1 MSLVLE
7 AKRIENKHALLESLD
22 RSNRN
27 TYLIWENVGL
37 QLKEAALSPQQIQ
50 GLFAEI
56 EKTATAGGDNRT
68 AIGKG
73 KDKVDQVIM
82 KPWNDLKAKIYNSG
96 PMEGFA
102 AKYDDAAEKLKQSA
116 GGDEGRVMQIVKKY
130 RQFAEKHPIMQG
142 FLYAA
147 LIAAAGVSGA
157 GLGGAAALGL
167 FKLTDQLLQ
176 GKDVRSALYSAG
188 KTGALAAGAST
199 LGDLV
204 RGGEAAADAAGVDGI
219 TDVDAQTGADM
230 RAAGIQDISGATS
243 IDDIVADF
251 DGKLS
256 TAEMNMITDLPSQDG
271 IPQNVLDQY
280 NVQLDTMYGDLNLAD
295 YKPGT
300 PLSREQMDAIIDMD
314 NANAIPDDV
323 NDQFNAQL
331 EKHLDGTGLD
341 QSGDVATVDGDQSAE
356 IGADGAVGDKV
367 EVLDSPKRGDI
378 QTAETQDAL
387 IQDGDKIDQRLSKGS
402 VKTYIDAENST
413 GGVQAKYTITQNADG
428 EFVKTYTR
436 PLGGGGG
443 GANISATDI
452 DPEDIR
458 GSSGS
463 DFSKDAQGY
472 NMADEIEKR
481 KEALRAKADLVAPGG
496 TGEGI
501 VVQGNIPI
509 TDPGQIEEFNRLF
522 PGTDA
527 MSPEAKEWLRTN
539 VDGAAEKLDAKAAA
553 QIKPTADQL
562 ANRKKSMAFQSGH
575 SIKTNVLSEDQV
587 TKLFVAVAYKQTLME
602 APGGMLSNLKQQI
615 GKGVT
620 KLGQKA
626 KQVGTN
632 ITTKVT
638 ADKLMKAWNKAGK
651 PTDSVQ
657 IAQFLTSQGIQGAVM
672 QQAFQTAGIKM
683 PDLKKIASD
692 DPVMSLAQKI
702 NANPA
707 IKKQVLQYLNAVT

>member
-1 MSLVLE
+1 MKITEFKQYETRHV
-7 AKRIENKHALLESLD
+7 LLESLD
-22 RSNRN
+22 KESKNR
-27 TYLIWENVGL
+27 YLVWENVGY

-50 GLFAEI
+50 GLFATI
-56 EKTATAGGDNRT
+56 EKTATDAGSNRT
-68 AIGKG
+68 GIGQA
-73 KDKVDQVIM
+73 KDKIDQVVL
-82 KPWNDLKAKIYNSG
+82 KPYNDLKAKIYNSG

-102 AKYDDAAEKLKQSA
+102 QKYDAAAEKLKQSA
-116 GGDEGRVMQIVKKY
+116 GGDEGRVMQVVKKY

-147 LIAAAGVSGA
+147 LIAGAGVSGA

-341 QSGDVATVDGDQSAE
+341 QSGDIATVDGTSSAE
-356 IGADGAVGDKV
+356 LDAQGNPVAGD
-367 EVLDSPKRGDI
+367 
-378 QTAETQDAL
+378 
-387 IQDGDKIDQRLSKGS
+387 
-402 VKTYIDAENST
+402 
-413 GGVQAKYTITQNADG
+413 
-428 EFVKTYTR
+428 
-436 PLGGGGG
+436 
-443 GANISATDI
+443 DI

-458 GSSGS
+458 GKSGS

-501 VVQGNIPI
+501 VVRGNIPI
-509 TDPGQIEEFNRLF
+509 TDPELIDQFNSQF
-522 PGTDA
+522 PGTEA
-527 MSPEAKEWLRTN
+527 MSPEATQWLKDN
-539 VDGAAEKLDAKAAA
+539 VPGAAENLDAKAAA
-553 QIKPTADQL
+553 QADRLKNLTPAQL
-562 ANRKKSMAFQSGH
+562 AKRNALLQSGH
-575 SIKTNVLSEDQV
+575 STNTNVLSEDEI
-587 TKLFVAVAYKQTLME
+587 TKLFVAVAYKQNLME
-602 APGGMLSNLKQQI
+602 APGMLSNLKKQI

-657 IAQFLTSQGIQGAVM
+657 IAQWLTTQGVDGAVM

-692 DPVMSLAQKI
+692 DPVMALAQEI
-702 NANPA
+702 NKNPA
-707 IKKQVLQYLNAVT
+707 TKKQVLAYLNAVT

>member
-199 LGDLV
+199 LGDLIK
-204 RGGEAAADAAGVDGI
+204 GGEAVADVAGGDVAADAVGGGTA
-219 TDVDAQTGADM
+219 DAMAFDAPPG
-230 RAAGIQDISGATS
+230 S
-243 IDDIVADF
+243 IEDIVSDF
-251 DGKLS
+251 DGKLNTS
-256 TAEMNMITDLPSQDG
+256 EMNMITDLPNQDG

-280 NVQLDTMYGDLNLAD
+280 NAQLDSMYGDLNLSD
-295 YKPGT
+295 YKPGQ
-300 PLSREQMDAIIDMD
+300 PLSKEQMDAIIDMD
-314 NANAIPDDV
+314 NANNIPDDV

-331 EKHLDGTGLD
+331 DSHLKGELAPGTQTAQDMDAG
-341 QSGDVATVDGDQSAE
+341 GVNVDPDNVGGAS
-356 IGADGAVGDKV
+356 GAD
-367 EVLDSPKRGDI
+367 R
-378 QTAETQDAL
+378 
-387 IQDGDKIDQRLSKGS
+387 
-402 VKTYIDAENST
+402 
-413 GGVQAKYTITQNADG
+413 
-428 EFVKTYTR
+428 
-436 PLGGGGG
+436 
-443 GANISATDI
+443 SA
-452 DPEDIR
+452 
-458 GSSGS
+458 G
-463 DFSKDAQGY
+463 AQGG
-472 NMADEIEKR
+472 NVQTNVDNSVTDLK
-481 KEALRAKADLVAPGG
+481 AKSDLVAPSG
-496 TGEGI
+496 TGQGI
-501 VVQGNIPI
+501 VVRGDIPI
-509 TDPGQIEEFNRLF
+509 TDPELIDQFNSQF
-522 PGTDA
+522 PGTEA
-527 MSPEAKEWLRTN
+527 MSPEATEWLRTN
-539 VDGAAEKLDAKAAA
+539 VDGAAENLDAKAAA
-553 QIKPTADQL
+553 QIKPTAGQL
-562 ANRKKSMAFQSGH
+562 AKRGKSMAFQSGH
-575 SIKTNVLSEDQV
+575 STNANVLSEDQV
-587 TKLFVAVAYKQTLME
+587 TKLFVAVAYKQNLME
-602 APGGMLSNLKQQI
+602 APGMLSNLKTQI

-620 KLGQKA
+620 TLGQKA

-657 IAQFLTSQGIQGAVM
+657 VAQFLTNFGVQGGVM

-683 PDLKKIASD
+683 PDLKKIASN
-692 DPVMSLAQKI
+692 DPVMALVQKI
-702 NANPA
+702 NANPT
-707 IKKQVLQYLNAVT
+707 IKKQVLQYLAAVT

>member
-1 MSLVLE
+1 MSILLE
-7 AKRIENKHALLESLD
+7 AKKIEARHVLLESLD

-102 AKYDDAAEKLKQSA
+102 SKYEEAAEKLKASA
-116 GGDEGRVMQIVKKY
+116 GGDEGAVMKIITKY
-130 RQFAEKHPIMQG
+130 RAFAEKHPIMQG
-142 FLYAA
+142 FIYAA

-176 GKDVRSALYSAG
+176 GKDIRSALYSAG
-188 KTGALAAGAST
+188 KTGALAVGASS
-199 LGDLV
+199 LGDLIK
-204 RGGEAAADAAGVDGI
+204 GGEAAADVAGGDVAA
-219 TDVDAQTGADM
+219 DAVGGGTADAM
-230 RAAGIQDISGATS
+230 AFDAPPGS
-243 IDDIVADF
+243 IEDIVSDF
-251 DGKLS
+251 DGKLNTS
-256 TAEMNMITDLPSQDG
+256 EMNMITDLPNQDG

-280 NVQLDTMYGDLNLAD
+280 NAQLDSMYGDLNLSD
-295 YKPGT
+295 YKPGQ
-300 PLSREQMDAIIDMD
+300 PLSKEQMDAIIDMD
-314 NANAIPDDV
+314 NANNIPDDV
-323 NDQFNAQL
+323 NDQFNSQLDSHLKGELTPDTQTAQDMDAAGV
-331 EKHLDGTGLD
+331 E
-341 QSGDVATVDGDQSAE
+341 TVDA
-356 IGADGAVGDKV
+356 DKV

-378 QTAETQDAL
+378 QTAETRDAL

-402 VKTYIDAENST
+402 VKTYIDAENSG
-413 GGVQAKYTITQNADG
+413 GGVQAKYTITQNAEG

-436 PLGGGGG
+436 PLGGG
-443 GANISATDI
+443 ASAEVDIDNISGQSGADRSAT
-452 DPEDIR
+452 
-458 GSSGS
+458 
-463 DFSKDAQGY
+463 AQGG
-472 NMADEIEKR
+472 NVQSNVDTNVTDLK
-481 KEALRAKADLVAPGG
+481 AKADLVAPSG
-496 TGEGI
+496 TGQGI
-501 VVQGNIPI
+501 TVRGDIPI
-509 TDPGQIEEFNRLF
+509 TDPELIDQFNSQF
-522 PGTDA
+522 PGTEA
-527 MSPEAKEWLRTN
+527 MSPEATEWLRAN
-539 VDGAAEKLDAKAAA
+539 VDGAAENLDAKAAA
-553 QIKPTADQL
+553 QIKPSAAQL
-562 ANRKKSMAFQSGH
+562 AARRAAGIMNSGH
-575 SIKTNVLSEDQV
+575 STNPNVLSEDQV
-587 TKLFVAVAYKQTLME
+587 TKLFVAVAYKQNLME

-626 KQVGTN
+626 RQVGTN

-657 IAQFLTSQGIQGAVM
+657 VAQFLTNFGVQGGVM

-692 DPVMSLAQKI
+692 DPVMGLVQKI

-707 IKKQVLQYLNAVT
+707 IKKQVLAYLNAVT

>member
-1 MSLVLE
+1 MKITEFKQYETRHV
-7 AKRIENKHALLESLD
+7 LLESLD
-22 RSNRN
+22 KESKNR
-27 TYLIWENVGL
+27 YLVWENVGY

-50 GLFAEI
+50 GLFATI
-56 EKTATAGGDNRT
+56 EKTATDAGSNRT
-68 AIGKG
+68 GIGQA
-73 KDKVDQVIM
+73 KDKIDQVVL
-82 KPWNDLKAKIYNSG
+82 KPYNDLKAKIYNSG

-102 AKYDDAAEKLKQSA
+102 QKYDAAAEKLKQSA
-116 GGDEGRVMQIVKKY
+116 GGDEGRVMQVVKKY

-147 LIAAAGVSGA
+147 LIAGAGVSGA

-204 RGGEAAADAAGVDGI
+204 RGGEAAADVGGADATVGGPQQGGFAGGGNSIDGRI
-219 TDVDAQTGADM
+219 DVDANTASDM
-230 RAAGIQDISGATS
+230 RNAGIQDIAGATS

-300 PLSREQMDAIIDMD
+300 PLSKEQMNAIIDMD
-314 NANAIPDDV
+314 NADAIPDDV

-331 EKHLDGTGLD
+331 QSHLDG
-341 QSGDVATVDGDQSAE
+341 
-356 IGADGAVGDKV
+356 
-367 EVLDSPKRGDI
+367 
-378 QTAETQDAL
+378 
-387 IQDGDKIDQRLSKGS
+387 
-402 VKTYIDAENST
+402 
-413 GGVQAKYTITQNADG
+413 GG
-428 EFVKTYTR
+428 
-436 PLGGGGG
+436 
-443 GANISATDI
+443 TDI
-452 DPEDIR
+452 DPDEISG
-458 GSSGS
+458 GSGADRSAT
-463 DFSKDAQGY
+463 AQGG
-472 NMADEIEKR
+472 NVQSNVDKSVADMK
-481 KEALRAKADLVAPGG
+481 AKADLVAPGG

-501 VVQGNIPI
+501 VVRGNIPI
-509 TDPGQIEEFNRLF
+509 TDPAQIEEFNRLF

-527 MSPEAKEWLRTN
+527 MSPEAKEWLTTN
-539 VDGAAEKLDAKAAA
+539 VDGAAEKFDQAAA
-553 QIKPTADQL
+553 SRIKPTAQQL
-562 ANRKKSMAFQSGH
+562 SNRGKSMAFQSGH
-575 SIKTNVLSEDQV
+575 STNTNVLSEDEI
-587 TKLFVAVAYKQTLME
+587 TKLFVAVAYKQNLME
-602 APGGMLSNLKQQI
+602 APGMLSNLKKQI

-657 IAQFLTSQGIQGAVM
+657 IAQWLTTQGVDGAVM

-692 DPVMSLAQKI
+692 DPVMGLAQQI
-702 NANPA
+702 NQNPA
-707 IKKQVLQYLNAVT
+707 IKKQVLAYLNAVT

>member
-1 MSLVLE
+1 MKITEFKQYE
-7 AKRIENKHALLESLD
+7 ARHVLLESLD
-22 RSNRN
+22 KESKN
-27 TYLIWENVGL
+27 TYLVWENVGY

-56 EKTATAGGDNRT
+56 EKTATAAGSNRT
-68 AIGKG
+68 GIGQA
-73 KDKVDQVIM
+73 KDKIDQVIM
-82 KPWNDLKAKIYNSG
+82 KPYNDLKAKIYNSG
-96 PMEGFA
+96 PMQGFA
-102 AKYDDAAEKLKQSA
+102 SKYDDAAEKLKQSA
-116 GGDEGRVMQIVKKY
+116 GGDEGRVMQAVKKY

-147 LIAAAGVSGA
+147 LIAATGVSGA

-176 GKDVRSALYSAG
+176 GKDIRSALYSAG

-204 RGGEAAADAAGVDGI
+204 RGGEAAADVAGADAAVDAGGPQQGGFAGGGNSI
-219 TDVDAQTGADM
+219 DGRPDINVDAQTGADM
-230 RAAGIQDISGATS
+230 RAAGIQDIAGATS

-256 TAEMNMITDLPSQDG
+256 TAEMNMITDLPNQDG

-280 NVQLDTMYGDLNLAD
+280 NVQLDSMYGDLNLAD
-295 YKPGT
+295 YKPGQ

-314 NANAIPDDV
+314 NADAIPDDV

-331 EKHLDGTGLD
+331 ESHLDGDPFD
-341 QSGDVATVDGDQSAE
+341 QSGDIATVDGAGSAE
-356 IGADGAVGDKV
+356 I
-367 EVLDSPKRGDI
+367 
-378 QTAETQDAL
+378 DA
-387 IQDGDKIDQRLSKGS
+387 QGNP
-402 VKTYIDAENST
+402 VA
-413 GGVQAKYTITQNADG
+413 G
-428 EFVKTYTR
+428 EYV
-436 PLGGGGG
+436 
-443 GANISATDI
+443 

-458 GSSGS
+458 GGSGA
-463 DFSKDAQGY
+463 DFSKDAQGGSV
-472 NMADEIEKR
+472 ADNIEQR
-481 KEALRAKADLVAPGG
+481 KAELRRQADLVAPGG

-501 VVQGNIPI
+501 IVRGNIPI
-509 TDPGQIEEFNRLF
+509 TDPAQIEEFNRLF
-522 PGTDA
+522 PGTEA
-527 MSPEAKEWLRTN
+527 MSPEAKEWLSTN
-539 VDGAAEKLDAKAAA
+539 VDGAAEKFDQAAA
-553 QIKPTADQL
+553 ARIKPTADQL
-562 ANRKKSMAFQSGH
+562 ANRGKSMAFQSGH
-575 SIKTNVLSEDQV
+575 STKTNILSEDQIA
-587 TKLFVAVAYKQTLME
+587 KLFIACAYRQNLME
-602 APGGMLSNLKQQI
+602 APGGMLSNLKTQI

-626 KQVGTN
+626 RQVGTN

-657 IAQFLTSQGIQGAVM
+657 IAQWLTTQGVDGAVM

-692 DPVMSLAQKI
+692 DPVMALTQKI
-702 NANPA
+702 NSNPA

>member
-1 MSLVLE
+1 MSIVLE
-7 AKRIENKHALLESLD
+7 AKRVEAKYALLESLD

-27 TYLIWENVGL
+27 TYLIWENVGQ

-56 EKTATAGGDNRT
+56 EKTATAAGDNRT

-82 KPWNDLKAKIYNSG
+82 KPWNDLKSKIYNSG
-96 PMEGFA
+96 PMEAFA
-102 AKYDDAAEKLKQSA
+102 SKYDDAAEKLKASA
-116 GGDEGRVMQIVKKY
+116 GGDEGAVMQIVKKY

-142 FLYAA
+142 FIYAA

-176 GKDVRSALYSAG
+176 GKDIRSALYSAG
-188 KTGALAAGAST
+188 KTGALAAGASS
-199 LGDLV
+199 LGDLIK
-204 RGGEAAADAAGVDGI
+204 GGEAAADVAGGDAAA
-219 TDVDAQTGADM
+219 DAVGGGSADAM
-230 RAAGIQDISGATS
+230 AFDAPPGS

-251 DGKLS
+251 DGKLNTS
-256 TAEMNMITDLPSQDG
+256 EMNMITDLPNQDG

-280 NVQLDTMYGDLNLAD
+280 NAQLDSMYGDLNLAD
-295 YKPGT
+295 YKPGQ
-300 PLSREQMDAIIDMD
+300 PLSTDQMNAILDMD
-314 NANAIPDDV
+314 NNDLIPDDV
-323 NDQFNAQL
+323 NDQFNSQLDSHLKGETVPDAQTAQDMDAAGV
-331 EKHLDGTGLD
+331 E
-341 QSGDVATVDGDQSAE
+341 TVDAE
-356 IGADGAVGDKV
+356 KV

-378 QTAETQDAL
+378 QTAETRDAL
-387 IQDGDKIDQRLSKGS
+387 IQDGDTVDRRLSKGS
-402 VKTYIDAENST
+402 VKTYIDAENSG
-413 GGVQAKYTITQNADG
+413 GGVSAKYTITQNADG

-443 GANISATDI
+443 GVAVDI
-452 DPEDIR
+452 DPDEVSG
-458 GSSGS
+458 GSGADRSAT
-463 DFSKDAQGY
+463 AQGGSV
-472 NMADEIEKR
+472 ADTASS
-481 KEALRAKADLVAPGG
+481 EADKLRAKADEFLPGG
-496 TGEGI
+496 GQATI
-501 VVQGNIPI
+501 VRGNIPI
-509 TDPGQIEEFNRLF
+509 VDPDQAAEFNQQF
-522 PGTDA
+522 PGTEA
-527 MSPEAKEWLRTN
+527 MSPEATEWLRTN

-575 SIKTNVLSEDQV
+575 STNLNVLSEDQV
-587 TKLFVAVAYKQTLME
+587 TKLFVAVAYKQNLME

-620 KLGQKA
+620 ALGQKA

-638 ADKLMKAWNKAGK
+638 ADKLMKAWTKAGK

-657 IAQFLTSQGIQGAVM
+657 VAQFLTNFGVQGGVM

-692 DPVMSLAQKI
+692 DPVMALVQKI
-702 NANPA
+702 NANPT
-707 IKKQVLQYLNAVT
+707 IKKQVLQYLEAVT